1 MNVVSCGIAAK
12 VTGQSYTGW
21 DIAAAAFSGAIP
33 ACEILWRKTADGC
46 GILAR

>member
-21 DIAAAAFSGAIP
+21 DIAAAAFQ
-33 ACEILWRKTADGC
+33 EL
-46 GILAR
+46 